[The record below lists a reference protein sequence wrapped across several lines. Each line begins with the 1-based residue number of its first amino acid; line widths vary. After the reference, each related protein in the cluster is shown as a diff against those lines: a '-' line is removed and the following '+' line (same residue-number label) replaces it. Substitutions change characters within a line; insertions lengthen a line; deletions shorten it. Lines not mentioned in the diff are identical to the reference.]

1 MLSRATF
8 STLRLSMLSPDRA
21 ARAPEKARRLLVFG
35 YGTER
40 LDKMTDE
47 AKREAYERALADEL
61 RDVPEDCAEY
71 HLDQQFHVAE
81 EDGLS
86 LYYPESSPDTLARLE
101 ARLTTAPASGVVGLM
116 AAAMSPSDVDRET
129 AHMAA
134 LGNYGWPFA
143 PRASWTQCLSLL
155 ESTLPQ
161 RLITAEWQAEDGH
174 LRRNVWGLAD
184 GLYINLHFCAQQL
197 TDISIQDLACVQD
210 GLLMAEDL
218 DLASLESI
226 MTYVHDLPDAKDVE
240 FCHPQFESF
249 KTAASG
255 AQNPAPAAAPA
266 AAPADECAWLQKLTP
281 EESKTFRTLFATT
294 DFNLIQQVS
303 AAMYTAT
310 SLADFIAMREQ
321 LISAPGSVPRVEEFL
336 GKLSAQ
342 SAATEP
348 APSPAVEPQMAASP
362 LPTVTSSRPLRE
374 EITTA
379 IESLESAVREIS
391 QTFEA
396 QVAAFELPRA

>member
-1 MLSRATF
+1 MLSRTTF

-21 ARAPEKARRLLVFG
+21 ALAPERARRLMVLG
-35 YGTER
+35 YGTGR
-40 LDKMTDE
+40 LEKMSDE
-47 AKREAYERALADEL
+47 AKREAYEMVLADEL

-71 HLDQQFHVAE
+71 DLDQQFHVAE

-101 ARLTTAPASGVVGLM
+101 AHLTTAPPSGVVGLM
-116 AAAMSPSDVDRET
+116 AAAMSPADADRET

-143 PRASWTQCLSLL
+143 PRASWTQCISLL
-155 ESTLPQ
+155 ESALPQ
-161 RLITAEWQAEDGH
+161 RLISKEWLAEDGQ

-197 TDISIQDLACVQD
+197 TDVSIRDLACVQE

-226 MTYVHDLPDAKDVE
+226 MTYVHDLPDVKDVE
-240 FCHPQFESF
+240 FCHPKFEAF

-255 AQNPAPAAAPA
+255 AQEAAPA
-266 AAPADECAWLQKLTP
+266 AAASPADEGPAWLQKLTP
-281 EESKTFRTLFATT
+281 EESRTFRTLFATT

-310 SLADFIAMREQ
+310 SLADFTAMREQ
-321 LISAPGSVPRVEEFL
+321 VMAAPGSVPRIEAFL

-342 SAATEP
+342 SASTEP
-348 APSPAVEPQMAASP
+348 TPSPVVEPQMAAP
-362 LPTVTSSRPLRE
+362 PVCTAPSSRPIHE
-374 EITTA
+374 GTATA

-396 QVAAFELPRA
+396 QVAAFDLPRI